1 MLSNYDKGLVKG
13 QGNDQGNDQ
22 ENKQVND
29 QVSNQVNNRRVND
42 YGNITSKEVR
52 IGFTPTGWKQLERLN
67 SKSMQRIRAFI
78 LQWELSSYLLGRLES
93 GMPMDEGCQEIC
105 YESGVYLLLR
115 KMQDIWY
122 ITDVYAAEVP
132 TAFLPVFVWQRIQRG
147 ARQLLVHILTG
158 WRSVSEKAIGGVSS
172 NLAHASGNPTSTSEN
187 AAYASGKAL
196 CYAGG
201 NAAYVSRKVVLA

>member
-29 QVSNQVNNRRVND
+29 QVNGQGIND
-42 YGNITSKEVR
+42 YGGIISKEVR
-52 IGFTPTGWKQLERLN
+52 VGFTLTGWKQLERLN

-78 LQWELSSYLLGRLES
+78 LQQELSVYLLGRLKS
-93 GMPMDEGCQEIC
+93 SMPMDEGCQEVC
-105 YESGVYLLLR
+105 YECGVYLLLR
-115 KMQDIWY
+115 KMQGIWY
-122 ITDVYAAEVP
+122 ITDVYAGEVP

-158 WRSVSEKAIGGVSS
+158 WRSVSESS
-172 NLAHASGNPTSTSEN
+172 AYANGNSSYAGEN
-187 AAYASGKAL
+187 AAYANGKAL

-201 NAAYVSRKVVLA
+201 NAAYVSRKAVLA

>member
-13 QGNDQGNDQ
+13 QGNGQGNDQ
-22 ENKQVND
+22 VN
-29 QVSNQVNNRRVND
+29 NQVNEHRINS
-42 YGNITSKEVR
+42 YGSITSKEVR

-67 SKSMQRIRAFI
+67 SKSMQRIRAFL
-78 LQWELSSYLLGRLES
+78 LQWELSFYLLGRLES

-115 KMQDIWY
+115 KMQGIWY
-122 ITDVYAAEVP
+122 ITDVYAGEVP

-158 WRSVSEKAIGGVSS
+158 WRSVSESS
-172 NLAHASGNPTSTSEN
+172 AYANGNSSYAGEN
-187 AAYASGKAL
+187 AAYANGKAL

-201 NAAYVSRKVVLA
+201 NAAYVSRKAVLA